1 MSDTSIPSGGA
12 PHPELVLA
20 SASPRRVDL
29 LTQIGFPPDFVS
41 PADIDET
48 PLKDETPPHHA
59 ERLAIEKA
67 RKIAA
72 DHPTRFVLGADTV
85 VACGRRI
92 LPKAEDAATARK
104 CLALLSGRRHRV
116 FGGVALIGPDGKLAL
131 RRVQSAVAFK
141 RLSDAEL
148 DWYLASGEWQ
158 GKAGGYAI
166 QGLAARFVREIIGSY
181 SNIVG
186 LPLFETA
193 QLLTGRGVR
202 SGT

>member
-1 MSDTSIPSGGA
+1 MGVEPDQIDPS
-12 PHPELVLA
+12 
-20 SASPRRVDL
+20 
-29 LTQIGFPPDFVS
+29 
-41 PADIDET
+41 DIDET
-48 PLKDETPPHHA
+48 PLEDETPPHHA
-59 ERLAIEKA
+59 ERLALAKA

-72 DHPTRFVLGADTV
+72 DHPASFVLGADTV

-104 CLALLSGRRHRV
+104 CLSLLSGRRHRV
-116 FGGVALIGPDGKLAL
+116 YGGVALIAPDGKPAL
-131 RRVQSAVAFK
+131 RRVQSAVVFK
-141 RLSDAEL
+141 RLSATEM

-193 QLLTGRGVR
+193 QLLIGRGVR
-202 SGT
+202 SET